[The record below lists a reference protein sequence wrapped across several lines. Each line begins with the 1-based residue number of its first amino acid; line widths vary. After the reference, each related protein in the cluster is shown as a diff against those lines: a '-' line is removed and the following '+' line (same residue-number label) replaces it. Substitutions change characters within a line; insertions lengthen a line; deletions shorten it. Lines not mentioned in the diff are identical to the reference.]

1 MLTLAGFILLVSA
14 CETDACDAL
23 PVSDDIYLNKQSCEL
38 VMELVQENTPE
49 SVLICGEV
57 WREEKSNE

>member
-1 MLTLAGFILLVSA
+1 MLALSGFVLLVSTYG
-14 CETDACDAL
+14 TDACDAL

-38 VMELVQENTPE
+38 VMELVQERAPE

-57 WREEKSNE
+57 WREEE